1 MPEVS
6 RFLGIAVSMYYE
18 EHGLPHFHALYGEH
32 EVSVE
37 VDSGAVHGSFPRRA
51 LRHVLE
57 WAALHKAELMANW
70 QRAREGQPLRR
81 IAPLE

>member
-6 RFLGIAVSMYYE
+6 RFLGMVIGMYYE
-18 EHGLPHFHALYGEH
+18 EHGVPHFHAIYGEH
-32 EVSVE
+32 AVSVE
-37 VDSGAVHGSFPRRA
+37 VETGAVHGTFPPQA

-57 WAALHKAELMANW
+57 WAALHREELLANW
-70 QRAREGQPLRR
+70 QRARQGQPLQR